1 MTQAYESPDRLAEL
15 PPSLPPSPGSAGRG
29 LGPMG
34 RGCRGGQAG
43 EQPPPCTPS
52 SMPDILY
59 REEPEVVSW
68 AVGITPFS
76 QGKGKWVAC

>member
-1 MTQAYESPDRLAEL
+1 
-15 PPSLPPSPGSAGRG
+15 
-29 LGPMG
+29 MG

>member
-1 MTQAYESPDRLAEL
+1 MSHQTASQSSL
-15 PPSLPPSPGSAGRG
+15 PPSLPPLALLAEGWAPWGGDAG
-29 LGPMG
+29 
-34 RGCRGGQAG
+34 RGGQAG